1 MTMKAIPGASVASS
15 DRGNTRMPEG
25 AQPPVYP
32 SLQRADGAGSA
43 VPNASYGGK
52 DGTLQTIAQT
62 RYNAPAGWT
71 TPAGTKAEGIVW
83 TTPSGKTVTGTAP
96 SVFLRG

>member
-1 MTMKAIPGASVASS
+1 MLRSNPGASVANSGNASS
-15 DRGNTRMPEG
+15 KVPAG

-43 VPNASYGGK
+43 VPNASYTGK
-52 DGTLQTIAQT
+52 DGQLQTIAQT
-62 RYNAPAGWT
+62 RYGAPPGWT
-71 TPAGTKAEGIVW
+71 TPAGTKGEGIVW

-96 SVFLRG
+96 AVFLGG